1 MSNLTKKVLAQAL
14 KDKINEKELA
24 QITVSELTTMCGIKR
39 QTFYYHFTDIYD
51 LLQWIYLNDLEKI
64 NTIHHFSSWQMGY
77 VYVLDYVKENKNLI
91 VKTYH
96 SIAKDYFHHF
106 VMEHINQVIF
116 KEIEEKT
123 KDKNISLDS
132 KKFLTNYYKN
142 VLIGFIK
149 DWIEDGMIEDTE
161 SLIKNVDCILEGSID
176 LYFKNLN
183 K

>member
-1 MSNLTKKVLAQAL
+1 M
-14 KDKINEKELA
+14 
-24 QITVSELTTMCGIKR
+24 
-39 QTFYYHFTDIYD
+39 
-51 LLQWIYLNDLEKI
+51 
-64 NTIHHFSSWQMGY
+64 
-77 VYVLDYVKENKNLI
+77 
-91 VKTYH
+91 
-96 SIAKDYFHHF
+96 
-106 VMEHINQVIF
+106 IF